1 MFKTFF
7 TKLVSMAF
15 LLGLACPAM
24 AEGVVKI
31 GSIQP
36 LTDWGAAEGNF
47 NREGAKIA
55 VDKINAAG
63 GINGKKIEVIYEDGR
78 NDPADSLNA
87 AQKLISRDKVSIM
100 FGCWLSSATLA
111 VTPLAERA
119 GVPFI
124 SEVSGADEITHP
136 AKKYI
141 FRLSTLFSQ
150 EADGARKAIKS
161 LGSKKVSFIAQD
173 NDFGRGSVEAFIRML
188 KEEGVEVG
196 EVFYI
201 DAGSSDFYPILTK
214 IKNSD
219 ADLLVLTHNNAG
231 VAKILEQKYE
241 LSLNQK
247 VLCTGGSVWPY
258 TIAKLNGGKPSKGV
272 MVLAFFAADYPQYSP
287 NPAEAKYYADEWKK
301 RKLPWDGVQEGSR
314 AYEAVMT
321 IAEALKINNGDG
333 DRKTLRDALE
343 KVNREG
349 IIGHVVFDKFHDIK
363 PNIMVFEITGDNGEY
378 EVPAALNAVSHVK

>member
-1 MFKTFF
+1 MFKHFL
-7 TKLVSMAF
+7 TKLVACAF
-15 LLGLACPAM
+15 VLGVASPAM
-24 AEGVVKI
+24 AEDVIKI

-47 NREGAKIA
+47 NRDGARIA
-55 VDKINAAG
+55 VDKINAEG

-87 AQKLISRDKVSIM
+87 AQKLINRDKVSVM

-150 EADGARKAIKS
+150 EADGARKAVNA

-173 NDFGRGSVEAFIRML
+173 NDFGRGSVEAFVEML
-188 KEEGVEVG
+188 KEENIEVG
-196 EVFYI
+196 EIFYI

-241 LSLNQK
+241 LSLDQK

-258 TIAKLNGGKPSKGV
+258 TIAKLNGGKPSQGV
-272 MVLAFFAADYPQYSP
+272 LVLAFFAADLPESSP
-287 NPAEAKYYADEWKK
+287 NPEEAKYYADEWKA
-301 RKLPWDGVQEGSR
+301 RGLAWDGVQEGSR

-321 IAEALKINNGDG
+321 IAEALKINGGDA
-333 DRKTLRDALE
+333 DRASLRDALE
-343 KVNREG
+343 KVDRQG
-349 IIGHVVFDKFHDIK
+349 IIGHVVFDEFHDIK
-363 PNIMVFEITGDNGEY
+363 PNIMVLEITGENGEY
-378 EVPAALNAVSHVK
+378 EIPANLN